1 MIEMLALLIVAHFLA
16 DYPLQGEFLALAKNH
31 SAPIPFVPWY
41 QAMTAHAAIHAGF
54 VGVLTGLWW
63 LGVAE
68 FVAHFLIDY
77 AKCAK
82 RLSFN
87 QDQALHII
95 CKVCWAAI
103 VAVKV
108 I

>member
-1 MIEMLALLIVAHFLA
+1 MLEMLMLLIVAHFIA

-54 VGVLTGLWW
+54 VGVITGLWW
-63 LGVAE
+63 LGLAE
-68 FVAHFLIDY
+68 FLMHFLVDY
-77 AKCAK
+77 SKCAK

-87 QDQALHII
+87 EDRLLHIVG
-95 CKVCWAAI
+95 KVVWVVIAFE
-103 VAVKV
+103 VVK
-108 I
+108 